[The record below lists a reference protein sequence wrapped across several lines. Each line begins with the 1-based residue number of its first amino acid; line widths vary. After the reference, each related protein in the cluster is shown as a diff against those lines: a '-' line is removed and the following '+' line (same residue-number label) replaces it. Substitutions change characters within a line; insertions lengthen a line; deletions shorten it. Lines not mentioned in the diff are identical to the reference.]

1 MVKSLVLCD
10 CLGSQTI
17 DAKRLGEAGDV
28 KCSRVHTG
36 LCMQQTGQAAELI
49 AQGNTIIACGQETA
63 LFEEMAA
70 DLGVEPPEFL
80 DLRDRAGW
88 SDEGDAAGPKMAALL
103 ADALLEPPRSRS
115 LDVISEG
122 MCLIVGP
129 GERAFAA
136 ADRLAD
142 AWETEEGIEG
152 INSFINKGV
161 PSWRVK

>member
-70 DLGVEPPEFL
+70 DLGV
-80 DLRDRAGW
+80 
-88 SDEGDAAGPKMAALL
+88 
-103 ADALLEPPRSRS
+103 
-115 LDVISEG
+115 
-122 MCLIVGP
+122 
-129 GERAFAA
+129 
-136 ADRLAD
+136 
-142 AWETEEGIEG
+142 
-152 INSFINKGV
+152 
-161 PSWRVK
+161 